1 MDTSNR
7 NKKLL
12 ATVLNKVFC
21 IYNEK
26 DYRKYFIELN
36 FDVEDVTKRYIIHY
50 SNENRYSSNMYY
62 HYYIYL
68 TIVPDLL
75 KEEIPDLLGE

>member
-12 ATVLNKVFC
+12 ATVLNKVFY

-26 DYRKYFIELN
+26 DYRKYFIKSN
-36 FDVEDVTKRYIIHY
+36 FDVEDVTKMLEMLTMNHYII
-50 SNENRYSSNMYY
+50 
-62 HYYIYL
+62 
-68 TIVPDLL
+68 
-75 KEEIPDLLGE
+75 

>member
-1 MDTSNR
+1 MDTFSQ

-26 DYRKYFIELN
+26 DYRKYFIERNLCI
-36 FDVEDVTKRYIIHY
+36 EDLTKRYIIY
-50 SNENRYSSNMYY
+50 YKDKDRYSSNMYY

-68 TIVPDLL
+68 SIMPDLTI
-75 KEEIPDLLGE
+75 EEIPDLLEK

>member
-26 DYRKYFIELN
+26 DYRKYFIESN
-36 FDVEDVTKRYIIHY
+36 FDVEDVTRQFIVFSDDINK
-50 SNENRYSSNMYY
+50 YSSNMYY

-68 TIVPDLL
+68 SIVPDLM
-75 KEEIPDLLGE
+75 KEEIPDLLGK